1 MTFIPDECVEMKA
14 VSPTLEGFAVVK
26 NLREQ
31 NMALQKEVMRKH
43 VIKETV
49 MKEEEIETIST
60 L

>member
-1 MTFIPDECVEMKA
+1 MCGDESRVG
-14 VSPTLEGFAVVK
+14 PTLEVIAVVK
-26 NLREQ
+26 NSREQ
-31 NMALQKEVMRKH
+31 NMALQKEVRRKH